1 MTLFCKDLLKNYRDL
16 NYEKF
21 AKKLNFKGASIK
33 DIYNITAPF
42 IDNGIET
49 IAGRVEDR
57 NSEISEVMFFQK
69 CNDNWCHVIDS
80 PVLYLQDPFFTKIKD
95 ELIIGG
101 VQISPDNSN
110 GNIYSW
116 RTIFYKGKDILNL
129 RMFFIGPDN
138 MKDLRIIE
146 LSSGEIGIF
155 SRPQGIK
162 GGRGKIGFTKVNTLD
177 HLSIE
182 IINNA
187 TILKNLFD
195 ESEWGGVNAIYPLF
209 GDYVGVLGHI
219 ACFDKEENRHYYSM
233 AFVFN
238 TKTFKYLDA
247 KILAERCD
255 FLQGESKRP
264 DLYDVIFSGGMV
276 FNDKKAYLYAGVS
289 DAESQ
294 LIEINNPFI
303 DFMENCKK
311 GSL

>member
-1 MTLFCKDLLKNYRDL
+1 MTLFCKDLLKNYRNL
-16 NYEKF
+16 NSQKLPQ
-21 AKKLNFKGASIK
+21 KLNFIGVSIK

-49 IAGRVEDR
+49 LAGRVEDR
-57 NSEISEVMFFQK
+57 KKELSQVMFFQK
-69 CNDNWCHVIDS
+69 HDDAWCHVIDS
-80 PVLYLQDPFFTKIKD
+80 PVFDLQDPFFTKIKG

-101 VQISPDNSN
+101 VQTFQDYYS

-116 RTIFYKGKDILNL
+116 RTIFYRGKDIFNL
-129 RMFFIGPDN
+129 KLFFIGPDN
-138 MKDLRIIE
+138 MKDLRIVE
-146 LSSGEIGIF
+146 LRSGEIGIF

-162 GGRGKIGFTKVNTLD
+162 GGKGKIGFTKVNTLD
-177 HLSIE
+177 YLSIG

-187 TILKNLFD
+187 PILEDLFD
-195 ESEWGGVNAIYPLF
+195 ESEWGGANAIYPLF

-219 ACFDKEENRHYYSM
+219 ACFDEDKNRHYYSM
-233 AFVFN
+233 SFIFN

-247 KILAERCD
+247 KILAERSD
-255 FLQGESKRP
+255 FLPGDSKRQ
-264 DLYDVIFSGGMV
+264 DLYDVIFSGGFV
-276 FNDKKAYLYAGVS
+276 LNDKKAYLYAGVS

-303 DFMENCKK
+303 DFMKNCKK